1 LIFILSYLILVA
13 SLIIETFDNSLGE
26 VLRQLENLNI
36 LTFSKLIV
44 SLTLISHILLRFS
57 KREREFDKLVKEELP
72 KKSKEFNRGME
83 EYQKEYR
90 EEFKETIAGIKEK
103 VVNPIK
109 NKK

>member
-1 LIFILSYLILVA
+1 M
-13 SLIIETFDNSLGE
+13 
-26 VLRQLENLNI
+26 
-36 LTFSKLIV
+36 IV
-44 SLTLISHILLRFS
+44 SLTLISHILSRFS

-72 KKSKEFNRGME
+72 IKSKEYNKGME

-90 EEFKETIAGIKEK
+90 EEFKETIADIKEK